1 MTDSAGLIECS
12 NAQLK
17 EYKYRRT
24 DIFGALHFSLPLTLS
39 HLSLFTISTWANPVL
54 PEITHIAFYYDYREP
69 SLGLHSQTP
78 GGPVSRYIPSW
89 HLFSII
95 RLFASENQF

>member
-1 MTDSAGLIECS
+1 MADSAGLIEYS

-24 DIFGALHFSLPLTLS
+24 DTYGALQFSLPLTLS
-39 HLSLFTISTWANPVL
+39 RLSLFTISTWVNPVL
-54 PEITHIAFYYDYREP
+54 PEITHIAFRYDNRES

-78 GGPVSRYIPSW
+78 GGPVSRYMPSW